1 MLDIQRDVE
10 RFMLAADQPV
20 SRVPK
25 ITQSDQ
31 ENLYMDLIAEE
42 YAELITAMSNKDI
55 IESADAIAD
64 LIWVAIGLAS
74 TIGIPFDQVWNE
86 VKRSNDSKTVN
97 GTLMKNPETGKVMK
111 PPTFSEPDLN
121 PILFP

>member
-25 ITQSDQ
+25 IAQSDQ

-42 YAELITAMSNKDI
+42 YAELVTAMSNNDI

-74 TIGIPFDQVWNE
+74 TIGIPFDRVWNE

-97 GTLMKNPETGKVMK
+97 GTLIKNPETGKVMK
-111 PPTFSEPDLN
+111 PPTFSEPDLD

>member
-111 PPTFSEPDLN
+111 PPTFSEPDLD
-121 PILFP
+121 PVLFP

>member
-1 MLDIQRDVE
+1 MQDLQRDVE

-25 ITQSDQ
+25 VTGSDQ
-31 ENLYMDLIAEE
+31 EELYLNLIKEE
-42 YAELITAMSNKDI
+42 YEELVTAMSEKDI
-55 IESADAIAD
+55 VESADAIAD
-64 LIWVAIGLAS
+64 LVWVVIGLAS
-74 TIGIPFDQVWNE
+74 TIGIPFDAVWEE

-97 GTLMKNPETGKVMK
+97 GTLVKDPETGKVMK
-111 PPTFSEPDLN
+111 PDTFSEPDLL

>member
-1 MLDIQRDVE
+1 MPDIQRDVE

-42 YAELITAMSNKDI
+42 YAELVTAMSNNDI

>member
-25 ITQSDQ
+25 IAQSDQ

-42 YAELITAMSNKDI
+42 YAELVTAMSNNDI

-74 TIGIPFDQVWNE
+74 TIGIPFDRVWNE

-97 GTLMKNPETGKVMK
+97 GTLIKNPETGKVMK
-111 PPTFSEPDLN
+111 PSTFSEPDLD

>member
-55 IESADAIAD
+55 IESADAIAE